1 MSRSQTEG
9 GFTGYQKLVVILMAF
24 LQFSIILDFM
34 VMSPLG
40 AMLMPALQISPSQFG
55 LVVSAYAFSAGISAI
70 SAAGFADR
78 FDRKSLLLFFYAG
91 FILGTFLCA
100 IAPTFH
106 FLLFGRIVTGIF
118 GGVIGS
124 VVLAITTDLFS
135 LQMRGR
141 VMGVVQ
147 TAFAASQ
154 ILGLPIGL
162 YFANIWGWHAPFTMI
177 VVVSVI
183 VCGIIMLYL
192 KPVDAHLKLPTDKNP
207 FLHLWSTLTNSRY
220 VLAFATTGL
229 LTLGGY
235 MLMPFGSAF
244 TVHNL
249 GIDLEQLPILYLVT
263 GVSAI
268 AIGPLVGR
276 ASDTCGKFNVFLFG
290 AVLTMIMV
298 AIYTNLG
305 TTPLPWVLLVNVL
318 LFVGIFARMVPTQA
332 LISAIPDPGSR
343 GAFMAVNSSLQQ
355 ISGGIASVLA
365 GLIVAQGST
374 GRLEHFER
382 LGFILI
388 TSVLVT
394 VGMLYLIQRRV
405 PESASV

>member
-1 MSRSQTEG
+1 MGRLQTEA
-9 GFTGYQKLVVILMAF
+9 GFTGYQKLVVMLMAF

-40 AMLMPALQISPSQFG
+40 AMLMPALQITPSQFG
-55 LVVSAYAFSAGISAI
+55 LAVSAYAFSAGISAI

-78 FDRKSLLLFFYAG
+78 FDRKSLLLFLYAG

-177 VVVSVI
+177 VVVSVT
-183 VCGIIMLYL
+183 VWGIIMLYL

-207 FLHLWSTLTNSRY
+207 FLHLWSTVTNSQY
-220 VLAFATTGL
+220 VLAFAATGL

-268 AIGPLVGR
+268 AVGPLVGR

-318 LFVGIFARMVPTQA
+318 LFVGIFARMIPTQA

-355 ISGGIASVLA
+355 ISGGVASVLA

-374 GRLEHFER
+374 GKLEHFEH

-388 TSVLVT
+388 TTVLFT
-394 VGMLYLIQRRV
+394 LGMMYLIHRRV
-405 PESASV
+405 PEDASV

>member
-1 MSRSQTEG
+1 MTQSQTKG
-9 GFTGYQKLVVILMAF
+9 GFTSYQWLVIALMAF

-40 AMLMPALQISPSQFG
+40 AMLIPALQITPSQFG

-70 SAAGFADR
+70 LAAGFADR
-78 FDRKSLLLFFYAG
+78 FDRKRLLLFFYAG
-91 FILGTFLCA
+91 FIVGTFLCA

-124 VVLAITTDLFS
+124 IVLAITTDLFS

-162 YFANIWGWHAPFTMI
+162 YFANIWGWHAPFMMI
-177 VVVSVI
+177 VVVLII
-183 VCGIIMLYL
+183 VCGIIMVYL
-192 KPVDAHLKLPTDKNP
+192 RPVDAHLKLPTEKNP
-207 FLHLWSTLTNSRY
+207 FLHLWSTLTNFRY
-220 VLAFATTGL
+220 VLAFAATGI

-235 MLMPFGSAF
+235 MLMPFGSVF

-268 AIGPLVGR
+268 AVGPLVGR
-276 ASDTCGKFNVFLFG
+276 ASDTYGKFNVFLFG
-290 AVLTMIMV
+290 AVLTMVMV

-305 TTPLPWVLLVNVL
+305 TTPLPWVLAVNVL
-318 LFVGIFARMVPTQA
+318 LFVGIFARMIPTQA

-355 ISGGIASVLA
+355 ISGGVASVLA

-374 GRLEHFER
+374 GRLEHFDR

-394 VGMLYLIQRRV
+394 VGMMYLIHRRV
-405 PESASV
+405 PENQ

>member
-1 MSRSQTEG
+1 MGRSQTEA
-9 GFTGYQKLVVILMAF
+9 GFTGYQKLVVMLMAF

-40 AMLMPALQISPSQFG
+40 AMLMPALQITPSQFG
-55 LVVSAYAFSAGISAI
+55 LAVSAYAFSAGISAI

-78 FDRKSLLLFFYAG
+78 FDRKSLLLFLYAG

-177 VVVSVI
+177 VVVSVT
-183 VCGIIMLYL
+183 VWGIIMLYL

-207 FLHLWSTLTNSRY
+207 FLHLWSTVTNSQY
-220 VLAFATTGL
+220 VLAFAATGL

-263 GVSAI
+263 G
-268 AIGPLVGR
+268 
-276 ASDTCGKFNVFLFG
+276 
-290 AVLTMIMV
+290 
-298 AIYTNLG
+298 
-305 TTPLPWVLLVNVL
+305 
-318 LFVGIFARMVPTQA
+318 
-332 LISAIPDPGSR
+332 
-343 GAFMAVNSSLQQ
+343 
-355 ISGGIASVLA
+355 
-365 GLIVAQGST
+365 
-374 GRLEHFER
+374 
-382 LGFILI
+382 
-388 TSVLVT
+388 
-394 VGMLYLIQRRV
+394 
-405 PESASV
+405 

>member
-1 MSRSQTEG
+1 MGRSQTEG
-9 GFTGYQKLVVILMAF
+9 AFTGYQKLVVALMAF

-40 AMLMPALQISPSQFG
+40 AMLMPALHITPSQFG
-55 LVVSAYAFSAGISAI
+55 LAVSAYAFSAGISAI
-70 SAAGFADR
+70 LAAGFADR
-78 FDRKSLLLFFYAG
+78 FDRKNLLLFFYAG

-106 FLLFGRIVTGIF
+106 FLLFGRIVTGVF

-162 YFANIWGWHAPFTMI
+162 YLANIWGWHAPFMMI
-177 VVVSVI
+177 VMVSII
-183 VCGIIMLYL
+183 VCGVIAVYL
-192 KPVDAHLKLPTDKNP
+192 RPVDAHLKLPTVRNP

-220 VLAFATTGL
+220 MLAFAATGL

-235 MLMPFGSAF
+235 MLMPFGSAY
-244 TVHNL
+244 TVNNL
-249 GIDLEQLPILYLVT
+249 GIDLEKLPILYLVT

-268 AIGPLVGR
+268 AVGPLVGR
-276 ASDTCGKFNVFLFG
+276 ASDTHGKFNVFLFG

-305 TTPLPWVLLVNVL
+305 PTPLPWVLAVNVL
-318 LFVGIFARMVPTQA
+318 LFVGIFSRMIPTQA
-332 LISAIPDPGSR
+332 LISAIPDPSSR

-355 ISGGIASVLA
+355 ISGGVASVFA
-365 GLIVAQGST
+365 GLIVVQGSN
-374 GRLEHFER
+374 GRLEHFDR

-388 TSVLVT
+388 ATVLVT
-394 VGMLYLIQRRV
+394 VGMMYLIHRRV
-405 PESASV
+405 VEDVSR

>member
-1 MSRSQTEG
+1 MSRSQTET
-9 GFTGYQKLVVILMAF
+9 GFTGYQKLVVMLMAF

-40 AMLMPALQISPSQFG
+40 AMLMPALQITPSQFG
-55 LVVSAYAFSAGISAI
+55 LAVSAYAFSAGISAI

-78 FDRKSLLLFFYAG
+78 FDRKSLLLFLYAG

-177 VVVSVI
+177 VVVSVT
-183 VCGIIMLYL
+183 VWGIIMLYL

-207 FLHLWSTLTNSRY
+207 FLHLWSTVTNSQY
-220 VLAFATTGL
+220 VLAFAATGL

-268 AIGPLVGR
+268 AVGPLVGR

-318 LFVGIFARMVPTQA
+318 LFVGIFARMIPTQA

-355 ISGGIASVLA
+355 ISGGVASVLA

-388 TSVLVT
+388 TTVLLT
-394 VGMLYLIQRRV
+394 VGMMYLIHRRV
-405 PESASV
+405 PEDASV

>member
-1 MSRSQTEG
+1 MGRSRTEG

-40 AMLMPALQISPSQFG
+40 AMLMPALQITPSQFG

-78 FDRKSLLLFFYAG
+78 FDRKRLLLFFYAG
-91 FILGTFLCA
+91 FIVGTFLCA

-124 VVLAITTDLFS
+124 IVLAITTDLFS

-183 VCGIIMLYL
+183 VCGIIILYL

-244 TVHNL
+244 AVYNL

-268 AIGPLVGR
+268 AVGPLVGR

-355 ISGGIASVLA
+355 ISGGVASVLA

-388 TSVLVT
+388 TTVLVT
-394 VGMLYLIQRRV
+394 VGMMYLIHRRV
-405 PESASV
+405 PEDASV

>member
-1 MSRSQTEG
+1 MSPSEIDA
-9 GFTGYQKLVVILMAF
+9 GFTSYQKLVVALMAF

-40 AMLMPALQISPSQFG
+40 AMLMPELQITPSQFG
-55 LVVSAYAFSAGISAI
+55 LVVSVYAFSAGLSAI
-70 SAAGFADR
+70 LAAGFADR
-78 FDRKSLLLFFYAG
+78 FDRKNLLLFFYVG

-100 IAPTFH
+100 IAPTFN
-106 FLLFGRIVTGIF
+106 FLLFGRIVTGVF

-124 VVLAITTDLFS
+124 IVLAITTDLFP

-162 YFANIWGWHAPFTMI
+162 YLANIWGWHAPFMLI
-177 VVVSVI
+177 VVVSVF
-183 VCGIIMLYL
+183 VCGIIFVYL
-192 KPVDAHLKLPTDKNP
+192 KPVDAHLKRAGERNP

-220 VLAFATTGL
+220 VLAFAATGL

-235 MLMPFGSAF
+235 MLMPFASAY

-249 GIDLEQLPILYLVT
+249 GIDLEKLPILYLVT

-268 AIGPLVGR
+268 AVGPLVGR
-276 ASDTCGKFNVFLFG
+276 ASDTHGKFNVFLFG
-290 AVLTMIMV
+290 AALTMVMV

-305 TTPLPWVLLVNVL
+305 TTPLPWVLVVNVL
-318 LFVGIFARMVPTQA
+318 LFAGIFARVIPTQA

-355 ISGGIASVLA
+355 IAGGVASVLA
-365 GLIVAQGST
+365 GLIVTQSAS
-374 GRLEHFER
+374 GRLEHFNY

-388 TSVLVT
+388 TTVLVT
-394 VGMLYLIQRRV
+394 VAMMYFIHRRV
-405 PESASV
+405 PEGPSN

>member
-1 MSRSQTEG
+1 MTPSQTEG
-9 GFTGYQKLVVILMAF
+9 GFTRYQNLVIALMAF

-40 AMLMPALQISPSQFG
+40 AMLMPALQITPSQFG

-70 SAAGFADR
+70 LAAGFADR
-78 FDRKSLLLFFYAG
+78 FDRKCLLLFFYAG

-124 VVLAITTDLFS
+124 IVLAITTDLFS

-162 YFANIWGWHAPFTMI
+162 YFANIWGWHAPFMMI

-183 VCGIIMLYL
+183 VCGIIMIYL
-192 KPVDAHLKLPTDKNP
+192 QPVDAHLKLPTEKNP
-207 FLHLWSTLTNSRY
+207 FLHLWSTVTNSRY
-220 VLAFATTGL
+220 VLAFAAAGI

-235 MLMPFGSAF
+235 MLMPFGSAY

-268 AIGPLVGR
+268 AVGPLVGR
-276 ASDTCGKFNVFLFG
+276 ASDTYGKFNVFLFG
-290 AVLTMIMV
+290 AVLTMVMV

-305 TTPLPWVLLVNVL
+305 TTPLPWVLAVNVL
-318 LFVGIFARMVPTQA
+318 LFVGIFARMIPTQA

-343 GAFMAVNSSLQQ
+343 GVFLAVNSSLQQ
-355 ISGGIASVLA
+355 ISGGVASVLA
-365 GLIVAQGST
+365 GLIVAQSST
-374 GRLEHFER
+374 GRLEHFDR

-394 VGMLYLIQRRV
+394 VGMMYLIHRRV
-405 PESASV
+405 PESQ

>member
-1 MSRSQTEG
+1 MSLSQTG
-9 GFTGYQKLVVILMAF
+9 AGFTSYQKLVVALMAF

-40 AMLMPALQISPSQFG
+40 AMLMPALQVTPSQFG

-70 SAAGFADR
+70 LAAGFADR
-78 FDRKSLLLFFYAG
+78 FDRKNFLLFFYVG

-100 IAPTFH
+100 MAPTYQ

-124 VVLAITTDLFS
+124 VVLAIATDLFP

-162 YFANIWGWHAPFTMI
+162 YFANMWGWHAPFMMI
-177 VVVSVI
+177 VVVSI
-183 VCGIIMLYL
+183 FVCGIIFVYL
-192 KPVDAHLKLPTDKNP
+192 KPVDAHLQRGTERNP

-220 VLAFATTGL
+220 VLAFAATGL

-235 MLMPFGSAF
+235 MLMPFASAY
-244 TVHNL
+244 TVNNL
-249 GIDLEQLPILYLVT
+249 GIDLDKLPILYLVT

-268 AIGPLVGR
+268 AVGPLVGR
-276 ASDTCGKFNVFLFG
+276 ASDAHGKFNVFLFG
-290 AVLTMIMV
+290 AALTMVMV
-298 AIYTNLG
+298 AIYANLG
-305 TTPLPWVLLVNVL
+305 TTPLPWVLVVNVL
-318 LFVGIFARMVPTQA
+318 LFAGIFARVIPTQA

-355 ISGGIASVLA
+355 FAGGAASVLA
-365 GLIVAQGST
+365 GQIVTQSSSGK
-374 GRLEHFER
+374 LEHFNY
-382 LGFILI
+382 LGFVLI
-388 TSVLVT
+388 STVLVT
-394 VGMLYLIQRRV
+394 VAMMYFIHRRV
-405 PESASV
+405 PEGPSG

>member
-1 MSRSQTEG
+1 MGRSQTEAG
-9 GFTGYQKLVVILMAF
+9 LGYQKLVVMLMAF

-40 AMLMPALQISPSQFG
+40 AMLMPALQITPSQFG
-55 LVVSAYAFSAGISAI
+55 LAVSAYAFSAGISAI

-78 FDRKSLLLFFYAG
+78 FDRKSLLLFLYAG

-177 VVVSVI
+177 VVVSVT
-183 VCGIIMLYL
+183 VWGIIMLYL

-207 FLHLWSTLTNSRY
+207 FLHLWSTVTNSQY
-220 VLAFATTGL
+220 VLAFAATGL

-268 AIGPLVGR
+268 AVGPLVGR

-318 LFVGIFARMVPTQA
+318 LFVGIFARMIPTQA

-355 ISGGIASVLA
+355 ISGGVASVLA

-388 TSVLVT
+388 TTVLLT
-394 VGMLYLIQRRV
+394 VGMMYLIHRRV
-405 PESASV
+405 PEDASV

>member
-40 AMLMPALQISPSQFG
+40 AMLMPALQITPSQFG

-78 FDRKSLLLFFYAG
+78 FDRKSLLLFLYAG

-100 IAPTFH
+100 IATTFH

-124 VVLAITTDLFS
+124 IVLAITTDLFS

-183 VCGIIMLYL
+183 VCGIIILYL

-249 GIDLEQLPILYLVT
+249 GIDLEQLPILYLGT

-268 AIGPLVGR
+268 AVGPLVGR

-355 ISGGIASVLA
+355 ISGGVASVLA
-365 GLIVAQGST
+365 GLIVAQSST

-388 TSVLVT
+388 TTVLVT
-394 VGMLYLIQRRV
+394 VGMMYLIHRRV
-405 PESASV
+405 PENASV

>member
-1 MSRSQTEG
+1 MSLSQTEG
-9 GFTGYQKLVVILMAF
+9 GFTSYQKLVATLMAF
-24 LQFSIILDFM
+24 LQFSIILDFT

-40 AMLMPALQISPSQFG
+40 AMLMPALQITPSRFG

-70 SAAGFADR
+70 LAAGFADR

-162 YFANIWGWHAPFTMI
+162 YFANIWGWHAPFMMI
-177 VVVSVI
+177 VVVSAI
-183 VCGIIMLYL
+183 VCGIVMVYL
-192 KPVDAHLKLPTDKNP
+192 KPVDAHLKLPTEKNP

-220 VLAFATTGL
+220 ALAFAATGL

-235 MLMPFGSAF
+235 MLMPFGSAY

-276 ASDTCGKFNVFLFG
+276 ASDIYGKFNVFLFG
-290 AVLTMIMV
+290 AVLTMVMV

-305 TTPLPWVLLVNVL
+305 TTPLPWVLAVNVL
-318 LFVGIFARMVPTQA
+318 LFVGIFARMIPTQA

-355 ISGGIASVLA
+355 ISGGVASVLA
-365 GLIVAQGST
+365 GLIVVQGST
-374 GRLEHFER
+374 GRLEHFDR

-388 TSVLVT
+388 TTVLVT
-394 VGMLYLIQRRV
+394 AGMMYLIHRRV
-405 PESASV
+405 PEGARD

>member
-1 MSRSQTEG
+1 MTQSQTKG
-9 GFTGYQKLVVILMAF
+9 GFTSYQRLVIALMAF

-40 AMLMPALQISPSQFG
+40 AMLIPALQITPSQFG

-70 SAAGFADR
+70 LAAGFADR
-78 FDRKSLLLFFYAG
+78 FDRKRLLLFFYAG
-91 FILGTFLCA
+91 FIVGTFLCA

-124 VVLAITTDLFS
+124 IVLAITTGLFS

-162 YFANIWGWHAPFTMI
+162 YFANIWGWHAPFMMI
-177 VVVSVI
+177 VVVSII
-183 VCGIIMLYL
+183 VCGIIMVYL
-192 KPVDAHLKLPTDKNP
+192 RPVDAHLKLPTEKNP
-207 FLHLWSTLTNSRY
+207 FLHLWSTLTNFRY
-220 VLAFATTGL
+220 VLAFAATGI

-235 MLMPFGSAF
+235 MLMPFGSVF

-268 AIGPLVGR
+268 AVGPLVGR
-276 ASDTCGKFNVFLFG
+276 ASDTYGKFNVFLFG
-290 AVLTMIMV
+290 AVLTMVMV

-305 TTPLPWVLLVNVL
+305 TTPLPWVLAVNVL
-318 LFVGIFARMVPTQA
+318 LFVGIFARMIPTQA

-355 ISGGIASVLA
+355 ISGGVASVLA

-374 GRLEHFER
+374 GRLEHFDR

-394 VGMLYLIQRRV
+394 VGMMYLIHRRV
-405 PESASV
+405 PENQ

>member
-1 MSRSQTEG
+1 
-9 GFTGYQKLVVILMAF
+9 
-24 LQFSIILDFM
+24 
-34 VMSPLG
+34 
-40 AMLMPALQISPSQFG
+40 
-55 LVVSAYAFSAGISAI
+55 
-70 SAAGFADR
+70 
-78 FDRKSLLLFFYAG
+78 
-91 FILGTFLCA
+91 
-100 IAPTFH
+100 
-106 FLLFGRIVTGIF
+106 
-118 GGVIGS
+118 
-124 VVLAITTDLFS
+124 
-135 LQMRGR
+135 
-141 VMGVVQ
+141 
-147 TAFAASQ
+147 
-154 ILGLPIGL
+154 
-162 YFANIWGWHAPFTMI
+162 MI

-192 KPVDAHLKLPTDKNP
+192 KPVDAHLKLPTNKNP

-220 VLAFATTGL
+220 VLAFAATGL

-244 TVHNL
+244 TVYNL

-268 AIGPLVGR
+268 AVGPLVGR

-355 ISGGIASVLA
+355 ISGGVASVLA
-365 GLIVAQGST
+365 GLIVAQSST

-388 TSVLVT
+388 TTVLVT
-394 VGMLYLIQRRV
+394 VGMMYLIHRRV
-405 PESASV
+405 PENASV

>member
-1 MSRSQTEG
+1 MSLLQTDA
-9 GFTGYQKLVVILMAF
+9 GFTSYQKLVVGLMAF

-40 AMLMPALQISPSQFG
+40 AMLMPALQVTPSQFG
-55 LVVSAYAFSAGISAI
+55 LMVSAYAFSAGISAVL
-70 SAAGFADR
+70 AAGFADR
-78 FDRKSLLLFFYAG
+78 FDRKNFLLFFYVG

-100 IAPTFH
+100 MAPTYA

-124 VVLAITTDLFS
+124 VVLAITTDLFP

-162 YFANIWGWHAPFTMI
+162 YFANMWGWHAPFMMI
-177 VVVSVI
+177 VVVSI
-183 VCGIIMLYL
+183 FVCGIIFVYL
-192 KPVDAHLKLPTDKNP
+192 KPVDVHLQRPTEKNP

-220 VLAFATTGL
+220 VLAFAATGL

-235 MLMPFGSAF
+235 MLMPFASAY
-244 TVHNL
+244 TVNNL
-249 GIDLEQLPILYLVT
+249 GIDLEKLPILYLVT
-263 GVSAI
+263 GVSAM
-268 AIGPLVGR
+268 AVGPLVGR
-276 ASDTCGKFNVFLFG
+276 ASDRHGKFNVFLFG
-290 AVLTMIMV
+290 AALTMVMV

-305 TTPLPWVLLVNVL
+305 TTPLPWVLVVNVL
-318 LFVGIFARMVPTQA
+318 LFAGIFARVIPTQA
-332 LISAIPDPGSR
+332 LISAIPDPSSR

-355 ISGGIASVLA
+355 FAGGAASVLA
-365 GLIVAQGST
+365 GQIVTQSSS
-374 GRLEHFER
+374 GRLEHFNY
-382 LGFILI
+382 LGFVLI
-388 TSVLVT
+388 ATVLVT
-394 VGMLYLIQRRV
+394 VAMMYFIHRRV
-405 PESASV
+405 PEGPSG

>member
-1 MSRSQTEG
+1 MSRSQTET
-9 GFTGYQKLVVILMAF
+9 GFTGYQKLVVMLMAF

-40 AMLMPALQISPSQFG
+40 AMLMPALQITPSQFG
-55 LVVSAYAFSAGISAI
+55 LAVSAYAFSAGISAI

-78 FDRKSLLLFFYAG
+78 FDRKSLLLFLYAG

-177 VVVSVI
+177 VVVSVT
-183 VCGIIMLYL
+183 VWGIIMLYL

-207 FLHLWSTLTNSRY
+207 FLHLWSTVTNSQY
-220 VLAFATTGL
+220 VLAFAATGL

-268 AIGPLVGR
+268 AVGPLVGR

-290 AVLTMIMV
+290 TVLTMIMV

-318 LFVGIFARMVPTQA
+318 LFVGIFARMIPTQA

-355 ISGGIASVLA
+355 ISGGVASVLA

-388 TSVLVT
+388 TTVLLT
-394 VGMLYLIQRRV
+394 VGMMYLIHRRV
-405 PESASV
+405 PEDASV

>member
-1 MSRSQTEG
+1 MSLSQTG
-9 GFTGYQKLVVILMAF
+9 AGFTSYQKLVVALMAF

-40 AMLMPALQISPSQFG
+40 AMLMPALQVTPSQFG

-70 SAAGFADR
+70 LAAGFADR
-78 FDRKSLLLFFYAG
+78 FDRKNFLLFFYVG

-100 IAPTFH
+100 MAPTYQ

-124 VVLAITTDLFS
+124 VVLAIATDLFP

-162 YFANIWGWHAPFTMI
+162 YFANMWGWHAPFMMI
-177 VVVSVI
+177 VVVSI
-183 VCGIIMLYL
+183 FVCGIIFVYL
-192 KPVDAHLKLPTDKNP
+192 KPVDAHLQRGTERNP

-220 VLAFATTGL
+220 VLAFAATGL

-235 MLMPFGSAF
+235 MLMPFASAY
-244 TVHNL
+244 TVNNL
-249 GIDLEQLPILYLVT
+249 GIDLDKLPILYLVT

-268 AIGPLVGR
+268 AVGPLVGR
-276 ASDTCGKFNVFLFG
+276 ASDAHGKFNVFLFG
-290 AVLTMIMV
+290 AALTMVMV

-305 TTPLPWVLLVNVL
+305 TTPLPWVLVVNVL
-318 LFVGIFARMVPTQA
+318 LFAGIFARVIPTQA

-355 ISGGIASVLA
+355 FAGGAASVLA
-365 GLIVAQGST
+365 GQIVTQSSSGK
-374 GRLEHFER
+374 LEHFNY
-382 LGFILI
+382 LGFVLI
-388 TSVLVT
+388 STVLVT
-394 VGMLYLIQRRV
+394 VAMMYFIHRRV
-405 PESASV
+405 PEGPSG

>member
-1 MSRSQTEG
+1 MSVSQTSA
-9 GFTGYQKLVVILMAF
+9 GFTSYQKLVVALMAF

-40 AMLMPALQISPSQFG
+40 AMLMPALHITPSQFG

-70 SAAGFADR
+70 LAAGFADR
-78 FDRKSLLLFFYAG
+78 FDRKYFLLFFYVG
-91 FILGTFLCA
+91 FIAGTFLCA
-100 IAPTFH
+100 MAPTYE

-124 VVLAITTDLFS
+124 VVLAITTDLFP

-162 YFANIWGWHAPFTMI
+162 YFATMWGWHAPFLMI
-177 VVVSVI
+177 VVVSI
-183 VCGIIMLYL
+183 FVCGIIFVYL
-192 KPVDAHLKLPTDKNP
+192 APVDEHLKRATERNP

-220 VLAFATTGL
+220 VLAFAATGL

-235 MLMPFGSAF
+235 MLMPFASAY
-244 TVHNL
+244 TVNNL
-249 GIDLEQLPILYLVT
+249 GIDLDKLPILYLVT
-263 GVSAI
+263 GVSAM
-268 AIGPLVGR
+268 AVGPLVGR
-276 ASDTCGKFNVFLFG
+276 ASDTHGKFNVFLFG
-290 AVLTMIMV
+290 AALTMVMV

-305 TTPLPWVLLVNVL
+305 TTPLPWVLVVNVL
-318 LFVGIFARMVPTQA
+318 LFAGIFARVIPTQA
-332 LISAIPDPGSR
+332 LISAIPDQGSR

-355 ISGGIASVLA
+355 FAGGAASVLA
-365 GLIVAQGST
+365 GQIVTQSSSGK
-374 GRLEHFER
+374 LEHFNY
-382 LGFILI
+382 LGFVLI
-388 TSVLVT
+388 TTVLVT
-394 VGMLYLIQRRV
+394 VAMMYFIHRRV
-405 PESASV
+405 PEAPSA

>member
-1 MSRSQTEG
+1 MGLSQTEG
-9 GFTGYQKLVVILMAF
+9 GFTGYQKLVVAIMAF

-40 AMLMPALQISPSQFG
+40 AILMPALQITPSQFG
-55 LVVSAYAFSAGISAI
+55 LAVSAYAFSAGISAI
-70 SAAGFADR
+70 LAAGFADR

-91 FILGTFLCA
+91 FILGTLLCA

-124 VVLAITTDLFS
+124 VVLAITADLYS

-162 YFANIWGWHAPFTMI
+162 YLANMWGWHAPFMMI
-177 VVVSVI
+177 VVVSII
-183 VCGIIMLYL
+183 VCGVIAIYL
-192 KPVDAHLKLPTDKNP
+192 KPVDAHLKLPTERNP
-207 FLHLWSTLTNSRY
+207 FLHLWSTLTNSQY
-220 VLAFATTGL
+220 ILPFAATGL
-229 LTLGGY
+229 LALGGY
-235 MLMPFGSAF
+235 MLMPFASAY

-249 GIDLEQLPILYLVT
+249 GIGLEQLPILYLVT

-268 AIGPLVGR
+268 AVGPLVGR
-276 ASDTCGKFNVFLFG
+276 ASDTHGKFNVFLFG
-290 AVLTMIMV
+290 AFLTMVMV

-305 TTPLPWVLLVNVL
+305 TTPLPWVLTVNVL
-318 LFVGIFARMVPTQA
+318 LFVGIFARMIPTQA

-355 ISGGIASVLA
+355 LSGGVASVLA
-365 GLIVAQGST
+365 GLIVAEGSD
-374 GRLEHFER
+374 GRLEHFDR

-388 TSVLVT
+388 ASVLVT
-394 VGMLYLIQRRV
+394 VGMMYLIHRRV
-405 PESASV
+405 PEDASR

>member
-1 MSRSQTEG
+1 MTQSQTKG
-9 GFTGYQKLVVILMAF
+9 GFTSYQRLVIALMAF

-40 AMLMPALQISPSQFG
+40 AMLIPALQITPSQFG

-70 SAAGFADR
+70 LAAGFADR
-78 FDRKSLLLFFYAG
+78 FDRKRLLLFFYAG
-91 FILGTFLCA
+91 FIVGTFLCA

-124 VVLAITTDLFS
+124 IVLAITTDLFS

-162 YFANIWGWHAPFTMI
+162 YFANIWGWHAPFMMI

-183 VCGIIMLYL
+183 VCGIIMVYL
-192 KPVDAHLKLPTDKNP
+192 RPVDAHLKLPTEKNP
-207 FLHLWSTLTNSRY
+207 FLHLWSTLTNFRY
-220 VLAFATTGL
+220 VLAFAATGI

-235 MLMPFGSAF
+235 MLMPFGSVF

-268 AIGPLVGR
+268 AVGPLVGR
-276 ASDTCGKFNVFLFG
+276 ASDTYGKFNVFLFG
-290 AVLTMIMV
+290 AVLTMVMV

-305 TTPLPWVLLVNVL
+305 TTPLPWVLAVNVL
-318 LFVGIFARMVPTQA
+318 LFVGIFARMIPTQA

-355 ISGGIASVLA
+355 ISGGVASVLA

-374 GRLEHFER
+374 GRLEHFDR

-394 VGMLYLIQRRV
+394 VGMMYLIHRRV
-405 PESASV
+405 PENQ